1 MSVFSYIISTKSC
14 TFAQSFNTH
23 ITMST
28 KNVIKLCFWILVV
41 FVLGAIGSCRN
52 EPGMKTAVG
61 EYTYRIAGTAQ
72 IYFAERDRDTTVMLT
87 PEAGTMTVVRS
98 KEPDKCNATLY
109 AEDGN
114 TYEMVLYFTHDT
126 VWIDEPVFRD
136 IAVKVNGADELF
148 NIRMSGEGQ
157 VLNNGD
163 MNLRLGYSG
172 RSRNTD
178 HPWTLTANP
187 VSVHLNA
194 KKR

>member
-1 MSVFSYIISTKSC
+1 MSVFSYTKSAKSS
-14 TFAQSFNTH
+14 TFAQNFKTYT
-23 ITMST
+23 TMTT
-28 KNVIKLCFWILVV
+28 KNVLKLCFWTLLV
-41 FVLGAIGSCRN
+41 FLLGTLGSCRN
-52 EPGMKTAVG
+52 EPGMKTAIC

-72 IYFAERDRDTTVMLT
+72 IYFADRDRDTAVMLT
-87 PEAGTMTVVRS
+87 PESGTMTVVRS
-98 KEPDKCNATLY
+98 KEPDKCNVTLY
-109 AEDGN
+109 ADDGN
-114 TYEMVLYFTHDT
+114 TYEMVLFFTHDT
-126 VWIDEPVFRD
+126 AWIDEPVYRD
-136 IAVKVNGADELF
+136 IAVKVNDQDELF

-163 MNLRLGYSG
+163 LNLRLGYSG

>member
-1 MSVFSYIISTKSC
+1 MSVFSYLISAKSS
-14 TFAQSFNTH
+14 TFAPDLKTYTIMTTQNLL
-23 ITMST
+23 
-28 KNVIKLCFWILVV
+28 KLCFWTLLV
-41 FVLGAIGSCRN
+41 FLIGSLSSCSN
-52 EPGMKTAVG
+52 EPGMKSALG
-61 EYTYRIAGTAQ
+61 EYTYRIAGSAH

-87 PEAGTMTVVRS
+87 PEEGTMTVIRS

-109 AEDGN
+109 ADGGN

-126 VWIDEPVFRD
+126 VWIDEPVYRD
-136 IAVKVNGADELF
+136 ILVKVNGADELF
-148 NIRMSGEGQ
+148 HIRMSGEGQ

-163 MNLRLGYSG
+163 LNLHLGYNGLSW
-172 RSRNTD
+172 NTD